1 MWSIE
6 SNGGFNDGFC
16 GSSPQEGFVVFRPF
30 SKGNISYIFGLCQEC
45 AKS

>member
-16 GSSPQEGFVVFRPF
+16 GSRSVEGILFISLNLVNPFRIW
-30 SKGNISYIFGLCQEC
+30 KV
-45 AKS
+45 

>member
-16 GSSPQEGFVVFRPF
+16 GSRSVEGLASFDFTLIPAF
-30 SKGNISYIFGLCQEC
+30 N
-45 AKS
+45 

>member
-16 GSSPQEGFVVFRPF
+16 GSRSVEGLGRV
-30 SKGNISYIFGLCQEC
+30 
-45 AKS
+45 